1 MHILILIDTLSFGGA
16 EKQAVNDANALSR
29 KGLSVSVAYFTT
41 GSLVEELLPKIIT
54 INIDQ
59 ESYHSKIIALIRI
72 IKGHKIDLIHAHMFR
87 AEIVAAIAG
96 RITGA
101 LVVFNEHGLGL
112 WRKWYHRFVF
122 RLASM
127 FSHKVLC
134 ASDACRH
141 LRLQLEM
148 LPTHKLKTVYN
159 SFKPFP
165 IKSINNSKLT
175 LSEKIFSSLDIKEM
189 DFIFIGYVG
198 RFDTVKRLN
207 LFIDL
212 AKNLREDRI
221 IFILVGDG
229 NDRNRIKRL
238 IKREGLE
245 HHFYLPG
252 FVHNP
257 REYYELFDIFILPS
271 KRESMSLALIEAGG
285 YAIPAVAFDVGG
297 NREVIA
303 HGETGFL
310 LADGDHEGLVCRV
323 RELVED
329 RELRAV
335 TGKNA
340 RAWMLAQFSESRR
353 IANLI
358 SIYQQ
363 LCNR

>member
-1 MHILILIDTLSFGGA
+1 MPRLYTFSKKNMHILILIDTLSFGGA

-141 LRLQLEM
+141 LRL
-148 LPTHKLKTVYN
+148 
-159 SFKPFP
+159 
-165 IKSINNSKLT
+165 
-175 LSEKIFSSLDIKEM
+175 
-189 DFIFIGYVG
+189 
-198 RFDTVKRLN
+198 
-207 LFIDL
+207 
-212 AKNLREDRI
+212 KNCL
-221 IFILVGDG
+221 
-229 NDRNRIKRL
+229 
-238 IKREGLE
+238 
-245 HHFYLPG
+245 
-252 FVHNP
+252 
-257 REYYELFDIFILPS
+257 
-271 KRESMSLALIEAGG
+271 
-285 YAIPAVAFDVGG
+285 
-297 NREVIA
+297 
-303 HGETGFL
+303 
-310 LADGDHEGLVCRV
+310 
-323 RELVED
+323 
-329 RELRAV
+329 
-335 TGKNA
+335 
-340 RAWMLAQFSESRR
+340 
-353 IANLI
+353 
-358 SIYQQ
+358 
-363 LCNR
+363 